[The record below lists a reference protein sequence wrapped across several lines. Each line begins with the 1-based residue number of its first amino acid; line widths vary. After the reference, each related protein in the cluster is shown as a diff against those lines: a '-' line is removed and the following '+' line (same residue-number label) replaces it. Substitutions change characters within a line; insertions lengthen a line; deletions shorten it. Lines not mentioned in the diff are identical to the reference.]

1 MTSAD
6 SCLLTIQV
14 APYGAGLSVTCLLP
28 LFRISSLAEAF
39 SQGYRDIWVPV
50 APAGL
55 FTGSQT
61 GPHERQVSPDKD
73 MNFRC
78 TTAPFT
84 VPPEPP
90 GFDIIGCLTQR
101 LGLL

>member
-39 SQGYRDIWVPV
+39 SQGCRDLWVPV

-55 FTGSQT
+55 LTGNQT
-61 GPHERQVSPDKD
+61 GPHGRQVSPDKD

-78 TTAPFT
+78 TIATFT
-84 VPPEPP
+84 VSPEPQ
-90 GFDIIGCLTQR
+90 GFVILC
-101 LGLL
+101 